1 MSGEAAAPGR
11 KTASLSEESSSSV
24 WSENDKKGIKVLR
37 LAKNQTEG
45 IRRRFTRAG
54 MPFGSKPLN
63 RRIVQDWT

>member
-1 MSGEAAAPGR
+1 
-11 KTASLSEESSSSV
+11 V